1 MEAAETN
8 KNYLIYK
15 ISEKEKGK
23 KISVKIF
30 GELFVENNKDN
41 FKIIYNNKEYELT
54 EYFEVDSE
62 ENYLKIKITKIG
74 DKCIKDLAHMFYECS
89 SLISLPDDFINVD
102 ISKVDNISYMFKNCT
117 SLISLPE
124 TIENLV
130 TSNISDMSS
139 LFDGCSSLTTLPE
152 GIKNWDT
159 SNVNYIMF
167 LFRNCFSLIS
177 LPDISKWNTKKV
189 RCMLGMFENCH
200 SLISLPDIRKWKTPE
215 LRSVE
220 YIFYGCLS
228 LIYLPK
234 IDSTYHYVE
243 THQSEWK
250 VMLTGEFDDDS
261 YYIYTFK

>member
-1 MEAAETN
+1 M
-8 KNYLIYK
+8 
-15 ISEKEKGK
+15 
-23 KISVKIF
+23 
-30 GELFVENNKDN
+30 
-41 FKIIYNNKEYELT
+41 
-54 EYFEVDSE
+54 
-62 ENYLKIKITKIG
+62 
-74 DKCIKDLAHMFYECS
+74 
-89 SLISLPDDFINVD
+89 
-102 ISKVDNISYMFKNCT
+102 
-117 SLISLPE
+117 
-124 TIENLV
+124 
-130 TSNISDMSS
+130 
-139 LFDGCSSLTTLPE
+139 FDGCSSLTTLPE

-177 LPDISKWNTKKV
+177 LPDISKWNTKEV
-189 RCMLGMFENCH
+189 RSMIGMFKNCH

-215 LRSVE
+215 LRYVE
-220 YIFYGCLS
+220 SIFYGCLS